1 MDFYVDLPKAG
12 YLTKLF
18 DYIDLTQRTV
28 QLIMLEKWLPENTS
42 EIRCSGSEDF
52 KWLLAGIKAQNV

>member
-1 MDFYVDLPKAG
+1 MFYLI
-12 YLTKLF
+12 KLF

-28 QLIMLEKWLPENTS
+28 QLIMLEKWLPENTG

-52 KWLLAGIKAQNV
+52 KWLLAGMKAQNV